1 MRRLSHAFMQRIEA
15 FVSPGLTRSVAIA
28 GLWALTI
35 EGCATRPSPGPAREP
50 PAVASANESTVPQRL
65 PADATLTMPSG
76 ASLLVLG
83 GWWLRRREGVVT
95 LMSPERSLQLSMVEI
110 REGDL
115 DRAVELAWR
124 QVSPSFALPLAR
136 PPRREPPSGG
146 WEAISTLKY
155 RTAAAEH
162 RIALADA
169 RRFGGAAYVTLIDG
183 DAAVFARRGAEL
195 ATMVDSWH
203 PRGMQEESFAGRTP
217 RPLDPARAARLDAF
231 IEQARRRLDVPG
243 AAVAVIQGDRVVY
256 ERTFGVR
263 RLGAPE
269 PITRRT
275 LFMLGSITK
284 PMTTMMDAVLIDAGR
299 FTWDTPLT
307 HLYPGFALDD
317 PELTARLALWHSAC
331 ACTGMPQY
339 DLQNVFEF
347 AGVTAEQRMASMRSM
362 KPTTRLGETFQYSN
376 LMFAAGGYAAAHAA
390 LPAASLNEAY
400 AATMQASVFGPI
412 GMTDTTVDFARA
424 LGAPDRAWPHALAID
439 GKPRALAPEIEANV
453 VPIAPA
459 GAAWSNLA
467 DMERYVLI
475 ELSGGVTPQG
485 TRVVSRA
492 NLRERWRQRVRN
504 GASDG
509 YGLGMDLGTIHG
521 LTMVGHTGGLFGF
534 GTTMFML
541 PEQGVGIIVL
551 TNVRNGGDYA
561 IFPFNDPV
569 KRRILE
575 ELFDG
580 QDVASV
586 MVDAYVDIRRDATT
600 SALASLEP
608 APDPAW
614 IRAIAGT
621 YCNPSL
627 GRVTISAVPPG
638 GIVDVGEW
646 KSRFLR
652 RRNVDGGRR
661 LVQID
666 PPFAGGDPL
675 IGGDDTHPTIIIEV
689 GQARHIFTRAAT
701 SLAKCPPGQ

>member
-1 MRRLSHAFMQRIEA
+1 MRRIGAHFASSFLPPSFALI
-15 FVSPGLTRSVAIA
+15 GL
-28 GLWALTI
+28 GALAA
-35 EGCATRPSPGPAREP
+35 GCAARPSRGPALEP
-50 PAVASANESTVPQRL
+50 PAAATAQESNAPERL
-65 PADATLTMPSG
+65 GADTTLTMPSG
-76 ASLLVLG
+76 ASLLVLR
-83 GWWLRRREGVVT
+83 GWWLRRHDGVVT
-95 LMSPERSLQLSMVEI
+95 LTSPERSLQVSMVESH
-110 REGDL
+110 EPDL
-115 DRAVELAWR
+115 DRAVDLAWR
-124 QVSPSFALPLAR
+124 RVSPSFALPLAR

-146 WEAISTLKY
+146 WEAISTRKY
-155 RTAAAEH
+155 RPPAAEH

-169 RRFGGAAYVTLIDG
+169 RRFGGASYVTLIDG
-183 DAAVFARRGAEL
+183 DAAVYARRGAEL
-195 ATMVDSWH
+195 LTMVESWH

-231 IEQARRRLDVPG
+231 IEQARLRLEVPG
-243 AAVAVIQGDRVVY
+243 AAVAVIAGGRVVY

-284 PMTTMMDAVLIDAGR
+284 PMTTLMDAVLIDAGR
-299 FTWDTPLT
+299 FAWDTPLT
-307 HLYPGFALDD
+307 RLYPAFAVGDR
-317 PELTARLALWHSAC
+317 ELTARLTLWHSAC

-347 AGVTAEQRMASMRSM
+347 AGVTAEQRVASMRSM
-362 KPTTRLGETFQYSN
+362 KPTTGLGETFQYSN
-376 LMFAAGGYAAAHAA
+376 LMLAAGGYAAAHAA
-390 LPAASLNEAY
+390 FPTAALNEAY
-400 AATMQASVFGPI
+400 AATMQSSVFDPI
-412 GMTDTTVDFARA
+412 GMTSTTVDFSRA
-424 LGAPDRAWPHALAID
+424 LASPDRAWPHALAID
-439 GKPRALAPEIEANV
+439 GKPRALSPEIEANV

-459 GAAWSNLA
+459 GAGWSNLA
-467 DMERYVLI
+467 DMERYVST
-475 ELSGGVTPQG
+475 ELSGGMTPEG
-485 TRVVSRA
+485 RRVVSRA

-509 YGLGMDLGTIHG
+509 YGLGMDLGMIHG

-534 GTTMFML
+534 GTTMLML
-541 PEQGVGIIVL
+541 PEQGLGIIVL

-580 QDVASV
+580 QDVAQV
-586 MVDAYVDIRRDATT
+586 MVDTYVEIRRETT
-600 SALASLEP
+600 AAAVAGLDP

-614 IRAIAGT
+614 VRSIEGT

-627 GRVTISAVPPG
+627 GRITISAAPPG
-638 GIVDVGEW
+638 GILDVGEW

-652 RRNVDGGRR
+652 KRDVDGGRR

-675 IGGDDTHPTIIIEV
+675 IGGDDTHPTIIVEV
-689 GQARHIFTRAAT
+689 GQAKHVFARTST
-701 SLAKCPPGQ
+701 SLAECPPGQ